1 MVKQYFARARRFFSH
16 LNLPRHCIFCSASSA
31 DDICAGC
38 AAELPLIETSCQH
51 CGLPMSH
58 DGLCGD
64 CLIAPPAFARCL
76 APLRYEPPISH
87 LVGAFKYQGDFNAG
101 RVLSQLLIA
110 RLRQE
115 NALTVDALIP
125 VPLHWR
131 RRWQRGFNQ
140 SEIIADEVS
149 RALDIPIHSN
159 GLRKTRHSSA
169 QQNLD
174 AQARQKNLRDAFS
187 CTRDVSGMHVAVI
200 DDVVTTGA
208 TANAIAQLLRQCGA
222 ASVQIW
228 ALTRTP

>member
-1 MVKQYFARARRFFSH
+1 MNYIFRHFKLS
-16 LNLPRHCIFCSASSA
+16 RHCVFCSASSSS
-31 DDICAGC
+31 DICAGC
-38 AAELPLIETSCQH
+38 ATELPIIETHCRH
-51 CGLPMSH
+51 CGIPMPH
-58 DGLCGD
+58 DDLCGD
-64 CLIAPPAFARCL
+64 CLLAAPAFTRCI
-76 APLRYEPPISH
+76 AALRYEAPISH

-101 RVLSQLLIA
+101 RVLSQLLIG

-115 NALTVDALIP
+115 CDLAVDALVP

-149 RALDIPIHSN
+149 RALDIPMHTN
-159 GLRKTRHSSA
+159 GLRKIRHSSA

-174 AQARQKNLRDAFS
+174 ASARQKNLRDAFT
-187 CTRDVSGMHVAVI
+187 CTRDVSGLHLAVI

-208 TANAIAQLLRQCGA
+208 TANAIAQLLREHGA